1 MDEPRRRKSPSW
13 GPRGIIFRP
22 VKNILALIV
31 PDEPP
36 LELQIVGRTLLHA
49 ALVGLVAGLVG
60 SAFLWAL
67 EHVQAL
73 TLEDLCGYI
82 PLRAA
87 GEYRSSAEATAG
99 PFRWYLLVFVPA
111 AGGLL
116 CGLLTR
122 RAPEAR
128 ETNNDVSRKI
138 ALYFEEGILI

>member
-1 MDEPRRRKSPSW
+1 MDAPRRRKAASW
-13 GPRGIIFRP
+13 SGRGVIFRP
-22 VKNILALIV
+22 VRDILALIV

-87 GEYRSSAEATAG
+87 GEYRSKAEETGG
-99 PFRWYLLVFVPA
+99 PFRWYLLAFVPA
-111 AGGLL
+111 IGGLV

-128 ETNNDVSRKI
+128 
-138 ALYFEEGILI
+138 GGGG